1 MEHIN
6 TFSWVIIFTDLK
18 DFTLKTSLLTQKQID
33 KLLDDQDNIIV
44 KSLHKY
50 NGTLIKTIWDS
61 YMMFFEDIKNSI
73 LFAIEIQN
81 TFFEYNKNVNIKLK
95 EIEIRIALDYGNVN
109 KKNTINWYDYFWDCV
124 NLASRVLSKT
134 LENKIF
140 ITNKFYDFSKD
151 LGINIRFNFIWN
163 THFKWIL
170 YEVWVYEI
178 IYKEEDIVI
187 FDNWNNKFFD
197 YWDILINDKTKI
209 RYKNIDDVIF
219 KSSAVNA
226 VLWVQPIP
234 FFDIYSSIT
243 VYIYMLKEIAK
254 EYNIELNRNQIKEIL
269 VTIFTAIWWVL
280 AINQAINWVWK
291 IWLIWIA
298 WFLLVPLNF
307 WTTYWIWKVMNRY
320 FYNSTKD
327 INLTN
332 AEIKDL
338 FLSGKDY
345 GIKYAKKNK
354 KEILKIWKD
363 LKKDFIEIT
372 KKSKDNVQI
381 TSIEIENKI
390 KDLKN

>member
-6 TFSWVIIFTDLK
+6 TLNWVIIFTDLK
-18 DFTLKTSLLTQKQID
+18 DFTLKTSLLTQKQIN
-33 KLLDDQDNIIV
+33 KLLDDQDSIII
-44 KSLHKY
+44 KNLKEF

-61 YMMFFEDIKNSI
+61 YMMFFEDIKDSI
-73 LFAIEIQN
+73 LFAIKIQN
-81 TFFEYNKNVNIKLK
+81 EFSEYNKNVNIKLK
-95 EIEIRIALDYGNVN
+95 EIEIRISLDYGIVN

-124 NLASRVLSKT
+124 NLAARVLSKT

-140 ITNKFYDFSKD
+140 ITNKFYDFAKN

-178 IYKEEDIVI
+178 IYKENDIKLL
-187 FDNWNNKFFD
+187 DSWNNKNFI
-197 YWDILINDKTKI
+197 YWDILTSDNTKI
-209 RYKNIDDVIF
+209 RYINIDDIIF
-219 KSSAVNA
+219 KSSSISA
-226 VLWVQPIP
+226 VLWIQPIP

-243 VYIYMLKEIAK
+243 IYIYMLKKIAT
-254 EYNIELNRNQIKEIL
+254 EYKIELDKAQIKEIL

-280 AINQAINWVWK
+280 AINQTINWIWK

-307 WTTYWIWKVMNRY
+307 WTTYWIWKIMNRY
-320 FYNSTKD
+320 FYNNTKN
-327 INLTN
+327 INFAN
-332 AEIKDL
+332 VEIKDL

-345 GIKYAKKNK
+345 GIKYAKENK
-354 KEILKIWKD
+354 KEILKTWKEF
-363 LKKDFIEIT
+363 KKDFIETT
-372 KKSKDNVQI
+372 KKSKNNI
-381 TSIEIENKI
+381 KTTLIEIENKI